1 MATVMSV
8 GSTKTK
14 RVDKVYKPSRT
25 MKNMKEITSMARNME
40 KEGTLTVTEEF
51 TQVNGRIKNGM
62 GREL

>member
-14 RVDKVYKPSRT
+14 RVDKVYKPLRT
-25 MKNMKEITSMARNME
+25 TKSMKDSTSMARNME